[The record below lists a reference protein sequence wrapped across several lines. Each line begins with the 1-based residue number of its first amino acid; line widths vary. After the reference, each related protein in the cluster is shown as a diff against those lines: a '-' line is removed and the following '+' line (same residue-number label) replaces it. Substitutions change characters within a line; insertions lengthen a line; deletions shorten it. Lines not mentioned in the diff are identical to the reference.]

1 MTVVKGPVLRCS
13 ARGAQP
19 ARNRSRKEGR
29 AADAGRLGVRGLDP
43 IQTMVTL
50 GLSQVGLGHSGIHWL
65 SSLARL

>member
-29 AADAGRLGVRGLDP
+29 AADCWKVGCQRPGSHPDHGDP
-43 IQTMVTL
+43 GPV
-50 GLSQVGLGHSGIHWL
+50 SGWTGP
-65 SSLARL
+65 